1 MHPRTVATLNKLEG
15 AEWFRNVGVRDTE
28 VAIVLSSWKEAIE
41 HCSSIEWENLL
52 IEASNQYRARL
63 IERSK
68 ERFSQWSNIVKD
80 LKKTTVPF
88 VQRKIEKV
96 VQEHDL
102 PKRFEDMVQWDIL
115 GVCLEAEYADVY
127 PPGFYADQAHWY
139 VRGHFP
145 CGWEGQ
151 FPQGKLIIY

>member
-1 MHPRTVATLNKLEG
+1 MR
-15 AEWFRNVGVRDTE
+15 
-28 VAIVLSSWKEAIE
+28 
-41 HCSSIEWENLL
+41 LL
-52 IEASNQYRARL
+52 
-63 IERSK
+63 ERSK
-68 ERFSQWSNIVKD
+68 DRYVQWNAVVNE

-88 VQRKIEKV
+88 VQKKIEAV
-96 VQEHDL
+96 VRQNNL
-102 PKRFEDMVQWDIL
+102 PKIFENFVQGDII

-145 CGWEGQ
+145 CGWQGQ

>member
-1 MHPRTVATLNKLEG
+1 MHQRTVATLNKLER
-15 AEWFRNVGVRDTE
+15 AQWFSNVGVQDTD

-41 HCSSIEWENLL
+41 YCSSIEWENLCL
-52 IEASNQYRARL
+52 EAFNQYRMRL
-63 IERSK
+63 LERSK
-68 ERFSQWSNIVKD
+68 DRYVQWNAVVNE

-88 VQRKIEKV
+88 VQKKIEAV
-96 VQEHDL
+96 VRQNNL
-102 PKRFEDMVQWDIL
+102 PKIFENFVQGDII

-145 CGWEGQ
+145 CGWQGQ